1 VIAQRVPAAVHGRAF
16 SAYNAARN
24 AAETAALAA
33 AGLLVA
39 GLGAR
44 NALVVAGLGP
54 MIAAAAGLVA
64 LAAQNAQRR
73 LPARLEP
80 LANDA

>member
-1 VIAQRVPAAVHGRAF
+1 
-16 SAYNAARN
+16 
-24 AAETAALAA
+24 
-33 AGLLVA
+33 
-39 GLGAR
+39 
-44 NALVVAGLGP
+44 